1 MAEQAMSTGSL
12 FGPGDPTQERAIAT
26 RRAMEASRLQ
36 RIKDPKSRTMGIDTE
51 ALSSQVAEKKAQ
63 LAAEKTL
70 QNAYDAQRLQQDAQL
85 AYLEQERLRAERT
98 KAQFV
103 DQFRMTEQGKE
114 KSREY
119 DLNDPLSKFKDLP
132 GRVGDEDGRLSVS
145 GMQQFHGED
154 LHYAQRVKVQQEEL
168 RQWSAEL
175 SAAKASRHLAEQEAA
190 AIYAERA
197 MQVDAVKT
205 DLEATARMA
214 RTQQAVA
221 VAEYQLAQ
229 AAAKREREAAAQKAE
244 LQDNIE
250 EIQNNLAGDVLTENP
265 SVGRS
270 FIAPN
275 RVRPDHYKGMSPH
288 EQQAILM
295 AQEAQRAQKLAAD
308 AAAKAEDAAADSA
321 MENTRRAGAYQDAQV
336 AAMRADMRKKILD
349 DNVKL
354 AGTQYA
360 AKSFLASN
368 VYTNAIDASFFDQFG
383 TTSR

>member
-1 MAEQAMSTGSL
+1 MADAAMSTGSL

-26 RRAMEASRLQ
+26 RRAMEAARLQ
-36 RIKDPKSRTMGIDTE
+36 RIKDPKSRIMGIDTE
-51 ALSSQVAEKKAQ
+51 ALASQVAEKNAMK
-63 LAAEKTL
+63 AAEKTL

-85 AYLEQERLRAERT
+85 AYLEQERIRAERT
-98 KAQFV
+98 KAQLV
-103 DQFRMTEQGKE
+103 DQFRATEQGKE
-114 KSREY
+114 KAREY

-132 GRVGDEDGRLSVS
+132 GRVGDSDGRLSVS

-154 LHYAQRVKVQQEEL
+154 LNYAQRIKVQQEEL

-175 SAAKASRHLAEQEAA
+175 IASKANRDEAEKAANEL
-190 AIYAERA
+190 YAERA
-197 MQVDAVKT
+197 MQVDQVKS

-250 EIQNNLAGDVLTENP
+250 EIQNNLAGDILTENP
-265 SVGRS
+265 AVGRS
-270 FIAPN
+270 FMAPN

-288 EQQAILM
+288 EQQAILQ
-295 AQEAQRAQKLAAD
+295 AQEAQRAQKQAAD
-308 AAAKAEDAAADSA
+308 AAAKAEDAAIDAA
-321 MENTRRAGAYQDAQV
+321 MEATRRAGAYQDAQV
-336 AAMRADMRKKILD
+336 AAMRADMRKSILAE
-349 DNVKL
+349 NAKL
-354 AGTQYA
+354 SEKQYA
-360 AKSFLASN
+360 AKSFLATN

>member
-1 MAEQAMSTGSL
+1 MSTGSL

-36 RIKDPKSRTMGIDTE
+36 RIKDPKSRIMGIDTE
-51 ALSSQVAEKKAQ
+51 ALASQVAEKKAQ

-132 GRVGDEDGRLSVS
+132 GRVGDDDGRLSVS

-175 SAAKASRHLAEQEAA
+175 SAAKASRHLADKEAD

-229 AAAKREREAAAQKAE
+229 AAAKREREAASQKAE

-308 AAAKAEDAAADSA
+308 AAAKAEDAAADAA
-321 MENTRRAGAYQDAQV
+321 MESTRRAGAYQDAQV

>member
-1 MAEQAMSTGSL
+1 VSL
-12 FGPGDPTQERAIAT
+12 EPSRAA
-26 RRAMEASRLQ
+26 
-36 RIKDPKSRTMGIDTE
+36 
-51 ALSSQVAEKKAQ
+51 SSQL
-63 LAAEKTL
+63 LAKGL
-70 QNAYDAQRLQQDAQL
+70 
-85 AYLEQERLRAERT
+85 
-98 KAQFV
+98 
-103 DQFRMTEQGKE
+103 
-114 KSREY
+114 
-119 DLNDPLSKFKDLP
+119 
-132 GRVGDEDGRLSVS
+132 
-145 GMQQFHGED
+145 
-154 LHYAQRVKVQQEEL
+154 
-168 RQWSAEL
+168 
-175 SAAKASRHLAEQEAA
+175 
-190 AIYAERA
+190 
-197 MQVDAVKT
+197 
-205 DLEATARMA
+205 A